1 MYAENHEPARGDP
14 AFTPSRH
21 GEVLHGAGAP
31 RHHVVLARCSHGWRQ
46 RAYPVSKLADIL
58 PELTGETDV
67 YFTQGRFYGYRR
79 LVANLAGISA
89 AWSEMDFYKVPELQ
103 GMHPLAVFEEALTL
117 LERAKIPTPSLAI
130 STGRGLAALWLH
142 DPVPRQA
149 LPRWNA
155 VQKRLHEVLKPLG
168 ADAGAKD
175 AARVLRL
182 AGTVNGKSGKVVE
195 ALRPPGEV
203 WEFDRL
209 ADEVLPYT
217 REEMAELRDLRI
229 QRAAR
234 RPKRRLWT
242 PGQRLTAGTLW
253 EARLSDLQ
261 LLLRLRWDGELPPGR
276 RDKWLFLA
284 GCAMSWLA
292 ANPEVM
298 RRELYALA
306 REAGGWSEGETVSRL
321 GTVIYRAMMA
331 EGGEKIVYGGVEVD
345 PRYRFKNQTV
355 LDWLEITADEER
367 HMKTLISQTEKAR
380 RRAEKR
386 RREGAT
392 PRQVIASKA
401 ANRREEARRRAA
413 GGEPHKDIAE
423 ALGLS
428 VHTVRSYVH
437 GRR

>member
-1 MYAENHEPARGDP
+1 VYAEKREPARGEP
-14 AFTPSRH
+14 AFTASRH
-21 GEVLHGAGAP
+21 GEVLHGVGAP
-31 RHHVVLARCSHGWRQ
+31 RHHVVLAWRSHGWRQ
-46 RAYPVSKLADIL
+46 QAYPVSKLADIL

-103 GMHPLAVFEEALTL
+103 GMHPLAVLEEAQVL

-142 DPVPRQA
+142 DPVPREA

-203 WEFDRL
+203 WAFGDL

-229 QRAAR
+229 PRAVR
-234 RPKRRLWT
+234 RPTGRLWT
-242 PGQRLTAGTLW
+242 PGQGLTVVTLW

-276 RDKWLFLA
+276 RDRWLFLA

-292 ANPEVM
+292 VTPEVM

-306 REAGGWSEGETVSRL
+306 QEAGGWSEGETVSRL
-321 GTVIYRAMMA
+321 SAVINRAMMA
-331 EGGEKIVYGGVEVD
+331 EGDEKIRYGSVEVD
-345 PRYRFKNQTV
+345 PRYRFTTQTIQ
-355 LDWLEITADEER
+355 DWLEVTADEER
-367 HMKTLISQTEKAR
+367 HMRTLISPAEKAR
-380 RRAEKR
+380 RRAQKR
-386 RREGAT
+386 RQAGVPSREDT
-392 PRQVIASKA
+392 ASKA
-401 ANRREEARRRAA
+401 EHRRREARRRASER
-413 GGEPHKDIAE
+413 EPHMEIAK
-423 ALGLS
+423 ALGVS
-428 VHTVRSYVH
+428 VHTVRSYVN